1 MSPEQ
6 AIGSLD
12 ARSDIFSLGAVLCE
26 MVTGQRAFQG
36 DSLIEALAAIV
47 NQEPRPMPA
56 RIPSELARVISRCL
70 RKEPARRYRTMADLT
85 VALEDLREESL
96 SPLQPPQ
103 RRRWAWG
110 AVAVLVVAGASPGGR
125 GARRRTRAPS
135 SCPSHDASR
144 A

>member
-1 MSPEQ
+1 
-6 AIGSLD
+6 
-12 ARSDIFSLGAVLCE
+12 
-26 MVTGQRAFQG
+26 
-36 DSLIEALAAIV
+36 
-47 NQEPRPMPA
+47 MPA

-110 AVAVLVVAGASPGGR
+110 ALAVLVVAGLHLAGVAPPENQEPL
-125 GARRRTRAPS
+125 RAVPLTTL
-135 SCPSHDASR
+135 PVH
-144 A
+144 